1 MSVLRLLII
10 LIAIAFVGYENVY
23 SQSEGS
29 DFCLDNRKVNPII
42 KVERLIE
49 IYRDDTTTV
58 TYYYEKGLMT
68 KGIILNSCKN
78 CEINMEHFSYQYD
91 SDERRMSSNIEYYD
105 NYKKDNVRF
114 CHKCVYDDEN
124 RLKNYVVDRYI
135 GNKLDVFEESIYYL
149 NGTDSIRYKGAVYSN
164 IYVKKLIS
172 QKDDNYVELLLDTLG
187 NVQIKKYYHKGLLNT
202 MQYFDLGKE
211 TFKKFNLYDGNV
223 LKTEIKED
231 YDEYKEM
238 WMIYEFT
245 EFKYNEKGKLI
256 EEKEFNGESE
266 LLSVKTYTYNQ
277 KGFVSNVT
285 ENYLFTDEKR
295 VTSHEYEYWDNDK

>member
-1 MSVLRLLII
+1 MRKILFII
-10 LIAIAFVGYENVY
+10 LIAIAFVGCGSVY

-49 IYRDDTTTV
+49 IYQNDTTTV

-78 CEINMEHFSYQYD
+78 CEINKEQFSYHYN
-91 SDERRMSSNIEYYD
+91 SDERRISSKVEYYD
-105 NYKKDNVRF
+105 NYKKDSVRY
-114 CHKCVYDDEN
+114 CYKCIYDDEN
-124 RLKNYVVDRYI
+124 RLKNYIVDRYI
-135 GNKLDVFEESIYYL
+135 GNELVVFEESIYYL

-164 IYVKKLIS
+164 IYVKTLTS
-172 QKDDNYVELLLDTLG
+172 QKEDSYVELLLDTLG
-187 NVQIKKYYHKGLLNT
+187 NVQIKKYYHKGLLIT
-202 MQYFDLGKE
+202 MQYFELGKE

-231 YDEYKEM
+231 YDEDKEM
-238 WMIYEFT
+238 WVIYEFT

-256 EEKEFNGESE
+256 EEKEFDGNSE
-266 LLSVKTYTYNQ
+266 LFSVKSYTYNQ

-285 ENYLFTDEKR
+285 DNYLFTDEKR